1 MQTSTTISTSRCSDE
16 PMAMQDI
23 LGELWATTSV
33 PLNERRRLAGRL
45 LALRLAQA
53 SGSSLSPMASFEAE
67 QLSDYEDIL
76 FSAGQALGMT
86 TKPTITA
93 VKTSLR
99 QRGGHQLASRLG
111 RLSKARNT
119 TAHPDV
125 GLRSEVLDV
134 LAKPIEENIDT
145 QAKTTKEATTPDKVG
160 QWYAMSE
167 PEQEAQDNS
176 DDPGGKIAEL
186 TNTIQEQHKQIE
198 RLKQE
203 LEQQHVAQQQQLQ
216 QHQHEIYDLQKHI
229 MQLTA
234 EAETAR
240 FRQPCHADADV
251 HADALPVSDGL
262 QDEAMES
269 DTADSDASSETS
281 LTDAQCDFII
291 KHQARQQRLAFLVWR
306 TLHTR
311 GYLRPH
317 GAAASTSCS

>member
-1 MQTSTTISTSRCSDE
+1 MQET
-16 PMAMQDI
+16 

-53 SGSSLSPMASFEAE
+53 SGISLSPMASFEAE

-160 QWYAMSE
+160 QWYAMPE

-203 LEQQHVAQQQQLQ
+203 LEQQHVAQQQQQQ
-216 QHQHEIYDLQKHI
+216 QHQHEIDDLQNFGAATPKDEQEDANIEHRLRLEEAALAVNCRKRVCKHLKQLYDIIDYDLPVGDTK
-229 MQLTA
+229 A
-234 EAETAR
+234 
-240 FRQPCHADADV
+240 
-251 HADALPVSDGL
+251 ALLKILISAYG
-262 QDEAMES
+262 
-269 DTADSDASSETS
+269 
-281 LTDAQCDFII
+281 
-291 KHQARQQRLAFLVWR
+291 
-306 TLHTR
+306 
-311 GYLRPH
+311 
-317 GAAASTSCS
+317 

>member
-1 MQTSTTISTSRCSDE
+1 MQPSTTISTSRCSDE
-16 PMAMQDI
+16 PMAMQET

-93 VKTSLR
+93 VKASLR

-160 QWYAMSE
+160 QWYAMPE

-203 LEQQHVAQQQQLQ
+203 LEQQHVAQETSCGTDCGAATPKDEQEDANIEHRLRLEEAALADLRQPMENCRKRVCQHLKQLYD
-216 QHQHEIYDLQKHI
+216 IIDYDLPVGDTKAVLLKI
-229 MQLTA
+229 LIS
-234 EAETAR
+234 
-240 FRQPCHADADV
+240 ADGKLWTQDTG
-251 HADALPVSDGL
+251 LPMLAKVVSDEVSAYG
-262 QDEAMES
+262 
-269 DTADSDASSETS
+269 
-281 LTDAQCDFII
+281 
-291 KHQARQQRLAFLVWR
+291 
-306 TLHTR
+306 
-311 GYLRPH
+311 
-317 GAAASTSCS
+317 